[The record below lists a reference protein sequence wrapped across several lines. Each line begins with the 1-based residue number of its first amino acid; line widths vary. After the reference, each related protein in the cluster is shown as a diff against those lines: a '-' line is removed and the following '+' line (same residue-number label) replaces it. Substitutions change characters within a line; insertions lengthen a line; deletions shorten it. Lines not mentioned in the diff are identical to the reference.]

1 MNSNRRN
8 FLLSGPAAMLAFEGF
23 AELAE
28 AQGGSARP
36 SAAVADFWSN
46 GMGVPA
52 GKLLGGAELNSRGS
66 NKNTGTGTTFAREPL
81 FLYWDA
87 DDKVLMPA
95 SEIPTT
101 KLSASG
107 DSKVDFR
114 LTRMRLNGDDDK
126 VFQNYSSGGIYL
138 DMSQQSS
145 APAAAA
151 SSSWITDLATPVFA
165 ALFPAKT
172 SKTGTASPAGNTGT
186 GSSGS
191 GAAKKKGGLNFLP
204 EQAAA
209 PSGGGPAA
217 PAATIPMQQPAQAQT
232 IMLTGGMGKLA
243 FSAFAKGRKK
253 TAFGSFVDTI
263 LSLTTAASPFI
274 PLLNLPVV
282 GTASLTGIR
291 TLVGNL
297 QNHGG
302 DQAPILQS
310 PPIDLATAQA
320 AMQQLDSA
328 LKLRSGQYMAI
339 PQEHAAALKP
349 QLANLKLLNGF
360 LVPKEA
366 DEMDVFTVVPTT
378 ATQVSYLSL
387 QVLVNPAGTA
397 SSKKG

>member
-1 MNSNRRN
+1 MG
-8 FLLSGPAAMLAFEGF
+8 SGT
-23 AELAE
+23 
-28 AQGGSARP
+28 
-36 SAAVADFWSN
+36 N
-46 GMGVPA
+46 
-52 GKLLGGAELNSRGS
+52 
-66 NKNTGTGTTFAREPL
+66 FAREPL
-81 FLYWDA
+81 FLYWDN

-95 SEIPTT
+95 SDIPTN
-101 KLSASG
+101 KLNASG
-107 DSKVDFR
+107 DAKVDFR

-145 APAAAA
+145 APAASSS

-165 ALFPAKT
+165 ALFPAK
-172 SKTGTASPAGNTGT
+172 SSSSGKAASGESGT
-186 GSSGS
+186 GSGSSTGS
-191 GAAKKKGGLNFLP
+191 GKKKGGLNFLP
-204 EQAAA
+204 EQAS
-209 PSGGGPAA
+209 SGGGGGT

-253 TAFGSFVDTI
+253 TAFGSFVDTM
-263 LSLTTAASPFI
+263 LSLTTAASPFL

-282 GTASLTGIR
+282 GTACLTGIR

-310 PPIDLATAQA
+310 PPLDLAAAQT

-349 QLANLKLLNGF
+349 QLAKLKLLNGF

-366 DEMDVFTVVPTT
+366 DEMDVFTVVPGT

-387 QVLVNPAGTA
+387 QVMVNPAGT

>member
-1 MNSNRRN
+1 
-8 FLLSGPAAMLAFEGF
+8 MLAFDGF
-23 AELAE
+23 AELVE
-28 AQGGSARP
+28 AQGGSAKP
-36 SAAVADFWSN
+36 SAAVADFWAN
-46 GMGVPA
+46 GMGVPS
-52 GKLLGGAELNSRGS
+52 GKLLGGAELSSRGRS
-66 NKNTGTGTTFAREPL
+66 ATNMGSGTNFAREPL
-81 FLYWDA
+81 FLYWDN

-95 SEIPTT
+95 SDIPTN
-101 KLSASG
+101 KLNASG
-107 DSKVDFR
+107 DAKVDFR

-126 VFQNYSSGGIYL
+126 VFQNFSSGGIYL

-165 ALFPAKT
+165 ALFPPK
-172 SKTGTASPAGNTGT
+172 ASA
-186 GSSGS
+186 SST
-191 GAAKKKGGLNFLP
+191 AAKATKKSGLNFLP
-204 EQAAA
+204 QQAAA
-209 PSGGGPAA
+209 PSGGGGSA
-217 PAATIPMQQPAQAQT
+217 PAATIPMQQPSQAQT

-263 LSLTTAASPFI
+263 LSLTTVAQPFI
-274 PLLNLPVV
+274 PLLNLPIV
-282 GTASLTGIR
+282 GTASLQGIR

-302 DQAPILQS
+302 DQAAILQS
-310 PPIDLATAQA
+310 PPLDLATAQT

-328 LKLRSGQYMAI
+328 LKLRSGQYMVI

-366 DEMDVFTVVPTT
+366 GDMDVFTVVPTT

-387 QVLVNPAGTA
+387 QVLVNPATA
-397 SSKKG
+397 SSSTSKKG